1 MDPKHQ
7 FAAQYVLSRAAAERR
22 EREILASS
30 SLGITSDRHEFSKLM
45 LKMCGVATLKKKY
58 CTTSYDADNQYYRI
72 LMRRPCAVQERV
84 WACWA
89 EVNLEDRKTCN
100 NHQCARHRRPIRI
113 AAAATEDC
121 RRPVVNLVRYDTCST
136 STTYKSP
143 AKYLDIIDIMLPK
156 FFARAQ
162 FVISPLFVFFS
173 LISLMTKLCCEVPLV

>member
-30 SLGITSDRHEFSKLM
+30 SLGIKTSDRRHEFSTLT
-45 LKMCGVATLKKKY
+45 LKTCGVATLKS
-58 CTTSYDADNQYYRI
+58 CTTPTHLIVRI
-72 LMRRPCAVQERV
+72 LTRRPYAVQERV
-84 WACWA
+84 WECWA
-89 EVNLEDRKTCN
+89 EVNPEDRKTCN
-100 NHQCARHRRPIRI
+100 NHLCARRRRPIRT

-136 STTYKSP
+136 STTYKRSP
-143 AKYLDIIDIMLPK
+143 TKYLDIIDIMLK

-162 FVISPLFVFFS
+162 FVISPFVILRRLFFS
-173 LISLMTKLCCEVPLV
+173 DFVNMT